1 MPENHGTANMAVI
14 DSMGNAVVSTN
25 TINTQ

>member
-1 MPENHGTANMAVI
+1 MPENHGTANMAVT
-14 DSMGNAVVSTN
+14 DSMGNTVVSTN